1 MTFTN
6 FNSYFILAWD
16 SKAHIGE
23 DTWCTWVIYVGIFY
37 ATRKV
42 FILLKKGKQITT
54 EWRMERRFIVLKKGK
69 QITTEWMMERRFFY
83 FSKKRGWPRIWKGS
97 KNRER
102 RTAHEGEEKKKKL
115 LDPKRR
121 YVWEREDAWEVSHYL
136 PRARRLKRH
145 HTSISAGSP
154 YILFC
159 HSLINRSMS
168 FSVAVVLPSQYLIT
182 SLHNTTKGL

>member
-37 ATRKV
+37 ATRKG
-42 FILLKKGKQITT
+42 FIL
-54 EWRMERRFIVLKKGK
+54 LKKGK

-136 PRARRLKRH
+136 PRARRLKGH